1 VSEETEMIYFA
12 YCTLLEVEGMRKYC
26 PTAEPIGTARL
37 PDYMLSFATYSASG
51 TDGGCNLEKAVG
63 RETWGVL
70 YEVTP
75 EELQALDLAAGLDKG
90 YYEKIDVV
98 VIDKDG
104 AHISAVTYVIPQPG
118 GPFRPSSAYTR
129 PILVGARDLEL
140 PREYIADLEK
150 IIESAQ

>member
-1 VSEETEMIYFA
+1 MIYFA

-51 TDGGCNLEKAVG
+51 TDGGCNLENAVG

-104 AHISAVTYVIPQPG
+104 AQISAVTYVIPQPG

-140 PREYIADLEK
+140 PGEYIADLEK
-150 IIESAQ
+150 IVESAQ